1 MSDSVGK
8 ITLDLEVTS
17 DLMGQINAV
26 SGSIGRRLRESLS
39 NALKIG
45 LGRTKKDTDMSMKY
59 VKDKIMS
66 NMKAASNG
74 VGLSSQSMMKNTSD
88 MIKKTFSDAGSVARN
103 VMDSI
108 GERTKRMTQ
117 SIMKLFKMRKMPTV
131 APVNTEDTASKVKSI
146 IPRMASP
153 RAPPSL
159 NIDLL
164 KSQMETI
171 EKTMDTIERSISA
184 HKEKLR
190 GLRES
195 YEHAFSPKIKE
206 TLTEKILRE
215 ESAINSLIGKMDTL
229 TGKYATLE
237 SQSMAFGQTE
247 SATGAAAGVAGSRV
261 SSLSSILNRLRSSNK
276 GTPSLLNRIAAGF
289 KSIGQ
294 HSKSSG
300 VSVSSFGGGLKS
312 TLGQMLKWMI
322 ILPMIVKGIKA
333 FASNMVSC
341 LKTND
346 QFNNSLKQI
355 YTNLW
360 VAFMPIYNAILPAIN
375 ALMAAIARLSA
386 YLASFIN
393 GLFGKT
399 YSSGLDAAKGMI
411 AAKDAAGA
419 YGGAAGKAS
428 KASKELQRSLLGID
442 ELNRLSDNSDSDS
455 DSGGAPELVASPDM
469 SALDAATMPW
479 VQKFK
484 ELMAQIFRPF
494 KAAWDREGQA
504 TIASMR
510 YALENV
516 WELIKSIGKS
526 FLEVWTNGTGEEILA
541 RLLQILQTI
550 FGVVGDIAGA
560 FQIAWETGGLGTS
573 LVQSI
578 ADAFL
583 NILTLIRDV
592 GQAFRDVW
600 NNGTGVQ
607 ICTTILD
614 IFKNIFETIGN
625 VAQRLTDAWNQNENG
640 TRIIQGILDLVQT
653 VLGFVERIAGATAE
667 WASKIDF
674 GPLLQSIADV
684 IESIQPVLQ
693 EIGKVFGDIWE
704 SIILPAL
711 TWLIETGIPTA
722 LELLSKVFDFLGEHE
737 GIITV
742 LITAVLTFI
751 ATFGG
756 LSIVTGIVETVGGAF
771 KGLLGVFGTIKHGAE
786 VVGAAFSALS
796 SPIGIAIAAIA
807 AIIAIGVLLWKN
819 WDTIKEVA
827 SNVWSF
833 VTTTFDNFRQFLSGI
848 FSTDWSVAFGMFGDV
863 LNGFLANAKNIIDN
877 VKTIFDGII
886 TFIKG
891 VFSGNWRQAWD
902 GVIQIFSG
910 IMGGLASVAKAPFN
924 ALISLVNSA
933 ISALNT
939 IHVDIPDWVPGV
951 GGKSFGIKIPKIP
964 YLAKGGVID
973 QPTLAMMGEQG
984 KKEAVVPLERNLGW
998 RDAIV
1003 DKITEELDNGEN
1015 HGQGFSLDEL
1025 MTRLR
1030 AVIMEAVKLFAGM
1043 IPQQPRYNA
1052 DSGDIVIPI
1061 YLDGGML
1068 DEVIITAQQRKAL
1081 RSGGR

>member
-45 LGRTKKDTDMSMKY
+45 LGRTKKDADMSMKY

-74 VGLSSQSMMKNTSD
+74 VELSSQSMMKNTSD
-88 MIKKTFSDAGSVARN
+88 MIKGTFSDAGSVARN

-117 SIMKLFKMRKMPTV
+117 SIMKLFKMRQMPTV
-131 APVNTEDTASKVKSI
+131 APVNTEDTAPKAKGI
-146 IPRMASP
+146 IPRTASP

-171 EKTMDTIERSISA
+171 EKTMDTVERSISA

-206 TLTEKILRE
+206 NLTGKILKE

-229 TGKYATLE
+229 AGKYANLE

-247 SATGAAAGVAGSRV
+247 SAAGAAAGVAGSRV

-289 KSIGQ
+289 KNIGQ

-375 ALMAAIARLSA
+375 TLMAAVARLSA

-442 ELNRLSDNSDSDS
+442 ELNRLNDNSDTDTGGG
-455 DSGGAPELVASPDM
+455 GGAPELVAPPDM

-484 ELMAQIFRPF
+484 ELMAQIFQPF

-510 YALENV
+510 YAFENV
-516 WELIKSIGKS
+516 WELVKSIGKS
-526 FLEVWTNGTGEEILA
+526 FLEVWTNGTGERTLTL
-541 RLLQILQTI
+541 LLQILQDVFKI
-550 FGVVGDIAGA
+550 VGNIAGGLDEA
-560 FQIAWETGGLGTS
+560 WKKNRTGEQI
-573 LVQSI
+573 VQSV
-578 ADAFL
+578 F
-583 NILTLIRDV
+583 
-592 GQAFRDVW
+592 
-600 NNGTGVQ
+600 
-607 ICTTILD
+607 
-614 IFKNIFETIGN
+614 NIFN
-625 VAQRLTDAWNQNENG
+625 S
-640 TRIIQGILDLVQT
+640 IL
-653 VLGFVERIAGATAE
+653 E
-667 WASKIDF
+667 
-674 GPLLQSIADV
+674 
-684 IESIQPVLQ
+684 
-693 EIGKVFGDIWE
+693 
-704 SIILPAL
+704 
-711 TWLIETGIPTA
+711 
-722 LELLSKVFDFLGEHE
+722 
-737 GIITV
+737 
-742 LITAVLTFI
+742 
-751 ATFGG
+751 
-756 LSIVTGIVETVGGAF
+756 
-771 KGLLGVFGTIKHGAE
+771 TIKHLGDSTVEWSKKLDFSPLLTSIKDLLKSLEPITQTIGDGLSWFWDNVLLPIAGWTIQTAVPTFLDMLTAAIDAVNSVIEALEPLGQWLFDSFLGPLAE
-786 VVGAAFSALS
+786 WTGGVIIEALKGITELLEQFSRWCQEHQGTIQNIAIIVGSFFAAFELVKFAGIVGGVISTLGSFVSSIGGVSGALS
-796 SPIGIAIAAIA
+796 AIVSFLGGPVTIAIT
-807 AIIAIGVLLWKN
+807 AIIAIGVLLCKN
-819 WDTIKEVA
+819 WDTVKEVA

-833 VTTTFDNFRQFLSGI
+833 VTTTFDNFRQFLSGV
-848 FSTDWSVAFGMFGDV
+848 FSTDWSVAFGIFGDT

-891 VFSGNWRQAWD
+891 VFSGNWKQAWD

-1003 DKITEELDNGEN
+1003 DKITEELDSGEN

-1025 MTRLR
+1025 MARLR

>member
-74 VGLSSQSMMKNTSD
+74 VELSSQSMMKNTSD
-88 MIKKTFSDAGSVARN
+88 MIKRTFSDAGSVAQN

-117 SIMKLFKMRKMPTV
+117 SIMKLFKMRQMPTV
-131 APVNTEDTASKVKSI
+131 APVNTEDTAPKVKSI

-171 EKTMDTIERSISA
+171 EKTMDTIEKSISA
-184 HKEKLR
+184 HKGKLR

-247 SATGAAAGVAGSRV
+247 SAAGAAAGVTGSRV

-346 QFNNSLKQI
+346 QFSNSLKQI

-455 DSGGAPELVASPDM
+455 DSGGAPELVAPTDM

-484 ELMAQIFRPF
+484 ELMAQIFQPF

-526 FLEVWTNGTGEEILA
+526 FLEVWTNGTGERTLTL
-541 RLLQILQTI
+541 LLQILQDVFKI
-550 FGVVGDIAGA
+550 VGNIAGGLDEA
-560 FQIAWETGGLGTS
+560 WKKNRTGEQI
-573 LVQSI
+573 VQSV
-578 ADAFL
+578 F
-583 NILTLIRDV
+583 
-592 GQAFRDVW
+592 
-600 NNGTGVQ
+600 
-607 ICTTILD
+607 
-614 IFKNIFETIGN
+614 NIFN
-625 VAQRLTDAWNQNENG
+625 S
-640 TRIIQGILDLVQT
+640 IL
-653 VLGFVERIAGATAE
+653 E
-667 WASKIDF
+667 
-674 GPLLQSIADV
+674 
-684 IESIQPVLQ
+684 
-693 EIGKVFGDIWE
+693 
-704 SIILPAL
+704 
-711 TWLIETGIPTA
+711 
-722 LELLSKVFDFLGEHE
+722 
-737 GIITV
+737 
-742 LITAVLTFI
+742 
-751 ATFGG
+751 
-756 LSIVTGIVETVGGAF
+756 
-771 KGLLGVFGTIKHGAE
+771 TIKHLSNSTVEWSKKLDFSPLLTSIKDLLKSLEPITQTIGDGLSWFWDNVLLPIAGWTIQTAVPTFLDMLTAAINAVNSVIEALEPLGQWLFDNFLGPLAE
-786 VVGAAFSALS
+786 WTGGVVIEALKGITDLLEQFSGWCQEHQGTIQNIAIIVGSFFAAFELVKFAGIIGGVISTLGAFVGSIGGVSGALS
-796 SPIGIAIAAIA
+796 AVVSFLGGPVTLAIAAA
-807 AIIAIGVLLWKN
+807 IAIGVLLWKN

-1003 DKITEELDNGEN
+1003 DKITEELNNGEN

>member
-8 ITLDLEVTS
+8 ITLDIEVTS

-26 SGSIGRRLRESLS
+26 SGSIGRRLQEGLS

-45 LGRTKKDTDMSMKY
+45 LGRTKKDTDMSMKF

-74 VGLSSQSMMKNTSD
+74 VELSSQSMMKNTTD
-88 MIKKTFSDAGSVARN
+88 MIKRTFSDAGSVARN

-117 SIMKLFKMRKMPTV
+117 SIMKLFKMRQMPTV
-131 APVNTEDTASKVKSI
+131 TPVNTEDTAPKVKST
-146 IPRMASP
+146 IPRTASP

-171 EKTMDTIERSISA
+171 EKTMDTIEKSISA

-190 GLRES
+190 GLQES

-247 SATGAAAGVAGSRV
+247 SAAGAAAGVAGSRV

-355 YTNLW
+355 YTNLR

-375 ALMAAIARLSA
+375 TLMAAIARLSA

-455 DSGGAPELVASPDM
+455 DSGGAPELVAPPDM

-484 ELMAQIFRPF
+484 ELMAQIFQPF

-516 WELIKSIGKS
+516 WELVKSIGKS
-526 FLEVWTNGTGEEILA
+526 FLEVWTNGTGDEILA

-560 FQIAWETGGLGTS
+560 FRIAWETGGLGTS

-592 GQAFRDVW
+592 GKAFRDVW

-625 VAQRLTDAWNQNENG
+625 IAQRLTDAWNQNENG
-640 TRIIQGILDLVQT
+640 SRIIQGILDLVQT

-674 GPLLQSIADV
+674 GPLLQSIVDV
-684 IESIQPVLQ
+684 IESIQPVL
-693 EIGKVFGDIWE
+693 ETIGDVFADIWE

-711 TWLIETGIPTA
+711 EWLIETGIPTA
-722 LELLSKVFDFLGEHE
+722 LDLLSSLFDFLSEHE
-737 GIITV
+737 GIIETIIDAV
-742 LITAVLTFI
+742 LIMV
-751 ATFGG
+751 ATFTT
-756 LSIVTGIVETVGGAF
+756 LSIVTKIA
-771 KGLLGVFGTIKHGAE
+771 GL
-786 VVGAAFSALS
+786 VGAAIAALT
-796 SPIGIAIAAIA
+796 SPIGVATVAIA

-891 VFSGNWRQAWD
+891 VFSGNWKQAWD

>member
-45 LGRTKKDTDMSMKY
+45 LGRTKKDADMSMKY

-74 VGLSSQSMMKNTSD
+74 VELSSQSMMKNTTD
-88 MIKKTFSDAGSVARN
+88 MIKRTFSDAGSVARN

-117 SIMKLFKMRKMPTV
+117 SIMKLFKMRQMPTV
-131 APVNTEDTASKVKSI
+131 TPVNTEDTAPKVKST
-146 IPRMASP
+146 IPQAASP

-229 TGKYATLE
+229 TRKYANLE

-247 SATGAAAGVAGSRV
+247 AAAGAAAGVAGSRV

-276 GTPSLLNRIAAGF
+276 GTPPLLNRIAAGF
-289 KSIGQ
+289 KNIGQ

-375 ALMAAIARLSA
+375 TLMAAIARLSA

-455 DSGGAPELVASPDM
+455 DSGGAPELVAPPDM

-484 ELMAQIFRPF
+484 ELMAQIFQPF
-494 KAAWDREGQA
+494 KAAWDREGQT

-516 WELIKSIGKS
+516 WELVKSIGKS

-560 FQIAWETGGLGTS
+560 FRIAWETGGLGTS

-592 GQAFRDVW
+592 GKAFRDVW

-625 VAQRLTDAWNQNENG
+625 IAQRLTDAWNQNENG
-640 TRIIQGILDLVQT
+640 SRIIQGILDLVQT

-693 EIGKVFGDIWE
+693 EIGEVFGDIWE

-771 KGLLGVFGTIKHGAE
+771 KGLLGVFETIKHGAE
-786 VVGAAFSALS
+786 VVGAAFSFLS
-796 SPIGIAIAAIA
+796 SPIGIAIAAIV
-807 AIIAIGVLLWKN
+807 AIIAIGVLLYKN

-877 VKTIFDGII
+877 VKTVFDGII

>member
-26 SGSIGRRLRESLS
+26 SGSIGRRLQESLS

-45 LGRTKKDTDMSMKY
+45 LGRTKKDADMSMKY

-74 VGLSSQSMMKNTSD
+74 VELSSQSMMKNTSD
-88 MIKKTFSDAGSVARN
+88 MIKRTFSDAGSVARN

-117 SIMKLFKMRKMPTV
+117 SIMKLFKMRQMPTV
-131 APVNTEDTASKVKSI
+131 APVNTEDTAPKVKSI

-229 TGKYATLE
+229 TGKYANLE
-237 SQSMAFGQTE
+237 SQSMVFGQTE
-247 SATGAAAGVAGSRV
+247 SAVSAAAGVAGSRV

-346 QFNNSLKQI
+346 QFSNSLKQI

-375 ALMAAIARLSA
+375 TLMAAIARLSA

-455 DSGGAPELVASPDM
+455 DGGGAPELVAPPDM

-484 ELMAQIFRPF
+484 ELMAQIFQPF

-504 TIASMR
+504 TIASMQ

-560 FQIAWETGGLGTS
+560 FRIAWETGGLGTS

-583 NILTLIRDV
+583 NMLTLIRDV
-592 GQAFRDVW
+592 GKAFRDVW

-653 VLGFVERIAGATAE
+653 VLGFVERITGATAE

-684 IESIQPVLQ
+684 IESIQPVL
-693 EIGKVFGDIWE
+693 ETIGDVFADIWE

-711 TWLIETGIPTA
+711 EWLIETGIPTA
-722 LELLSKVFDFLGEHE
+722 LDLLSGVFDFLSEHE
-737 GIITV
+737 GIIETIIDAV
-742 LITAVLTFI
+742 LIMV
-751 ATFGG
+751 ATFTT
-756 LSIVTGIVETVGGAF
+756 LSIVTKIA
-771 KGLLGVFGTIKHGAE
+771 GL
-786 VVGAAFSALS
+786 VGAAIAALT
-796 SPIGIAIAAIA
+796 SPIGVATVAIG

>member
-45 LGRTKKDTDMSMKY
+45 LGRTKKDADMSMKY

-66 NMKAASNG
+66 DMKAASNG
-74 VGLSSQSMMKNTSD
+74 VELSSQSMMKNTSD
-88 MIKKTFSDAGSVARN
+88 MIKRTFSDAGSVARN

-117 SIMKLFKMRKMPTV
+117 SIMKLFKMRQMPTV
-131 APVNTEDTASKVKSI
+131 APVNIEDTAPKAKSI
-146 IPRMASP
+146 IPRTASP

-171 EKTMDTIERSISA
+171 EKTMDTVERSISA

-206 TLTEKILRE
+206 NLTGKILKE

-229 TGKYATLE
+229 AGKYANLE

-247 SATGAAAGVAGSRV
+247 SAAGAAAGVAGSRV

-289 KSIGQ
+289 KNIGQ

-333 FASNMVSC
+333 FASNMLSC

-375 ALMAAIARLSA
+375 TLMAAIARLSA

-419 YGGAAGKAS
+419 YSGAAGKAS

-455 DSGGAPELVASPDM
+455 DSGGAPELVAPPDM

-484 ELMAQIFRPF
+484 ELMAQIFQPF

-516 WELIKSIGKS
+516 WELVKSIGKS

-560 FQIAWETGGLGTS
+560 FRIAWETGGLGTS

-592 GQAFRDVW
+592 GKAFKDVW

-625 VAQRLTDAWNQNENG
+625 VAQRLTYAWNQNENG

-653 VLGFVERIAGATAE
+653 VLGFVERITGATAE

-684 IESIQPVLQ
+684 IESIQPVL
-693 EIGKVFGDIWE
+693 ETIGDVFADIWE

-711 TWLIETGIPTA
+711 EWLIETGIPTA
-722 LELLSKVFDFLGEHE
+722 LDLLSGVFDFLSEHE
-737 GIITV
+737 GIIETIIDAV
-742 LITAVLTFI
+742 LIMV
-751 ATFGG
+751 ATFTT
-756 LSIVTGIVETVGGAF
+756 LSIVTKIA
-771 KGLLGVFGTIKHGAE
+771 GL
-786 VVGAAFSALS
+786 VGAAIAALT
-796 SPIGIAIAAIA
+796 SPIGVATVAIA

-833 VTTTFDNFRQFLSGI
+833 VTTTFDNFRQFLSGV
-848 FSTDWSVAFGMFGDV
+848 FSTDWSVAFGIFGDT

-891 VFSGNWRQAWD
+891 VFSGNWKQAWD

-1003 DKITEELDNGEN
+1003 DKITEELDSGEN